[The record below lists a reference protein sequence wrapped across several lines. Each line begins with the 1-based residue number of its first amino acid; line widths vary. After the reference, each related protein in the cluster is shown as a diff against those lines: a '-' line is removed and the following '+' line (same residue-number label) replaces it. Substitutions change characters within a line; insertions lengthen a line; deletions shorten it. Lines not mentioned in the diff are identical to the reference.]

1 VSEVTVSIDNRVRLV
16 AAVLAAGRWPDHEQ
30 QLEPHAVHTHAK
42 MTRQYVSDF
51 SSHPAVSTLNELL
64 ESEQLVLTD
73 LFSAVLRCSWPLLE
87 PLEPLPPVYQDGVF
101 VDQLADFYTNS
112 AVAAFFWSD
121 HKAVWEEA
129 AQDLQNIFQNKSLPS
144 FLDKLIG
151 RPLPQAVTVIPNLVY
166 PSLQPI
172 AAPTQNTLYL
182 ILPPPR
188 AFGESPPW
196 PYHEDPGWILAQS
209 CYALTEVL
217 LAGPLSELDG
227 TQQKLLRH
235 AAVTLCLEETL
246 NQQESLSYLV
256 RSKKQYNLPDLPAAV
271 EKLKTHLQNPGGGSL
286 SNLF

>member
-1 VSEVTVSIDNRVRLV
+1 MSEVTVSIDNRVRLV
-16 AAVLAAGRWPDHEQ
+16 AAVLAASRWPDHEQ

-51 SSHPAVSTLNELL
+51 SNHPAVSTINDLL
-64 ESEQLVLTD
+64 ESEQLVMAD
-73 LFSAVLRCSWPLLE
+73 LFSAVLRSSWPLFE
-87 PLEPLPPVYQDGVF
+87 PLEPVPAVYQDGTF
-101 VDQLADFYTNS
+101 LTQLGDFYTDS

-121 HKAVWEEA
+121 HNAVWEEA
-129 AQDLQNIFQNKSLPS
+129 VKDLQNIFRDKSLPA
-144 FLDKLIG
+144 FLGKLSG
-151 RPLPQAVTVIPNLVY
+151 RPLSQTIAVVPNLAY
-166 PSLQPI
+166 PSLQPV
-172 AAPTQNTLYL
+172 AAPTKNTLYL

-188 AFGESPPW
+188 AYGESPPW

-217 LAGPLSELDG
+217 LAGPLSELDE

-246 NQQESLSYLV
+246 NQQESQSYLV
-256 RSKKQYNLPDLPAAV
+256 RSKKQYNLPDLPTAV
-271 EKLKTHLQNPGGGSL
+271 ENLKSHLESPEVGSL